1 MTTALRKSTNSG
13 LRRLFGSS
21 PFPALQQEMEDLFER
36 FGFERNWPALENAT
50 EVMPAL
56 DLSETESSIDV
67 KMDVP
72 GYKSED
78 IDIQIRGGLLTI
90 NGSKKEEKEEKGRS
104 YHRIE
109 RTAGSFTRSV
119 TLPCDVVEKDAKAEY
134 KDGVLSLTIP
144 KTEPVKAVKV
154 AVKAAS

>member
-1 MTTALRKSTNSG
+1 MTTALRKSSNGG

-21 PFPALQQEMEDLFER
+21 PFPAMQHEMEDLFER
-36 FGFERNWPALENAT
+36 FGFERNWPTLESAT
-50 EVMPAL
+50 ELVPAL
-56 DLSETESSIDV
+56 DLSETETSVDV
-67 KMDVP
+67 KLDVP
-72 GYKSED
+72 GFKSED
-78 IDIQIRGGLLTI
+78 IDIQIRAGLLTI
-90 NGSKKEEKEEKGRS
+90 TGSKKEEKEEKGRS

-109 RTAGSFTRSV
+109 RTAGSFARSV

>member
-1 MTTALRKSTNSG
+1 MTTALRKSTNGG

-21 PFPALQQEMEDLFER
+21 PFPALQQEMEDLFGR
-36 FGFERNWPALENAT
+36 FGFNGDWSALESST
-50 EVMPAL
+50 EVVPAL
-56 DLSETESSIDV
+56 DLSETENSVDA
-67 KMDVP
+67 KLDVP
-72 GYKSED
+72 GFKPED
-78 IDIQIRGGLLTI
+78 IDIQIRGGLLLI
-90 NGSKKEEKEEKGRS
+90 KGSKKEEKEEKGRS

-109 RTAGSFTRSV
+109 RTTGSFTRTV

-134 KDGVLSLTIP
+134 KDGVLSLTMP